1 MIEAIAYNFRN
12 LANFEG
18 RDNRPTFWWYVLF
31 LVVIQF
37 LLGMVMV
44 IPMMIDMFGSAFD
57 AAQSGVDPDQMQSQ
71 MMGGMVDSMRDQMWF
86 GMITGVLTAALL
98 LASFTRRL
106 HDSGKPGWI
115 ALLVLALYLGST
127 VLNIVNME
135 SIMAAMEES
144 MLTTD
149 PNVAIASQQ
158 QAMGYGLLAWVAYL
172 VIIVFGV
179 FDSENGPNQ
188 YGEEPHHN

>member
-1 MIEAIAYNFRN
+1 
-12 LANFEG
+12 
-18 RDNRPTFWWYVLF
+18 
-31 LVVIQF
+31 
-37 LLGMVMV
+37 
-44 IPMMIDMFGSAFD
+44 
-57 AAQSGVDPDQMQSQ
+57 
-71 MMGGMVDSMRDQMWF
+71 MRDQMWF

-158 QAMGYGLLAWVAYL
+158 EAMGYGLLVWVAYL